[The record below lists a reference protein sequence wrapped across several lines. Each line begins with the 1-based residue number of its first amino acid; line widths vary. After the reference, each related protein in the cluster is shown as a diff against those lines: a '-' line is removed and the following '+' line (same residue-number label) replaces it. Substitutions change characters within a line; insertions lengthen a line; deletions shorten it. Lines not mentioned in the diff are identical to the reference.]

1 MLIYKGFIGQID
13 YDSETSK
20 LVGEVVNAIDLLEF
34 DGSSAAEIH
43 KNFRRCV
50 DEYLIMQREVAGT
63 KPTPFIG
70 NFTVCLSTDKQNKV
84 IKAAQ
89 SQGQS
94 VSHWLNKRIDSH
106 LNSYFRDFA

>member
-13 YDSETSK
+13 YDSENGK

-34 DGSSAAEIH
+34 EGQSAAEIH
-43 KNFRRCV
+43 NNFRVCI
-50 DEYLIMQREVAGT
+50 DEYLIMQREVVGI

-70 NFTVCLSTDKQNKV
+70 NFTVCLSTDKQDKV
-84 IKAAQ
+84 IKEAQ
-89 SQGQS
+89 RQGQS

-106 LNSYFRDFA
+106 LNSYFRDIA